1 MSRAGHTAYQRAQ
14 SACKDFYG
22 STLMQSAVAVL
33 IVANCFVRIN
43 DVEMQPDLDTEF
55 NKNLE
60 QLDLMFTS
68 VFTIELCMNMFANWT
83 FRLNCCVP
91 AFFLDNWNNCK
102 SPALCL
108 YVRVCVRDVHVNTC
122 VYIQTYMQAHKTNK
136 YTYT

>member
-1 MSRAGHTAYQRAQ
+1 MNTSNMSRAGHTAYQRAQ

-60 QLDLMFTS
+60 QLDLTECFYD
-68 VFTIELCMNMFANWT
+68 
-83 FRLNCCVP
+83 R
-91 AFFLDNWNNCK
+91 
-102 SPALCL
+102 ALHE
-108 YVRVCVRDVHVNTC
+108 YVC
-122 VYIQTYMQAHKTNK
+122 
-136 YTYT
+136 